1 MQDANA
7 HTVDEQEI
15 IFPGEET
22 FPTADIPVENPE
34 ILDADTGEVVED
46 TRDKVDETLEDSEAT
61 TETTIAN
68 TLWEVAKGAGVE
80 KLGVAALEAKA
91 VDALANMA
99 IKEMKN
105 NGGKREL
112 IKQWRETVYLVDG
125 GKNFM
130 NKNGLVKT
138 VGVESLKNN
147 FIPGR
152 QLYQAAKGVKNNAK
166 LKLVDKGYL
175 STNWVNLNKDV
186 SKFEQRLLAQTGVF
200 QVEEALAR
208 QGDATLAKGVK
219 LASLALAAAN
229 PKAGQTFNVL
239 AGGLVRIMPRVRK
252 KVGTAIEAMMT
263 EGANDNDNWVDLAA
277 A

>member
-1 MQDANA
+1 M
-7 HTVDEQEI
+7 
-15 IFPGEET
+15 
-22 FPTADIPVENPE
+22 
-34 ILDADTGEVVED
+34 
-46 TRDKVDETLEDSEAT
+46 
-61 TETTIAN
+61 
-68 TLWEVAKGAGVE
+68 
-80 KLGVAALEAKA
+80 
-91 VDALANMA
+91 
-99 IKEMKN
+99 
-105 NGGKREL
+105 
-112 IKQWRETVYLVDG
+112 
-125 GKNFM
+125 
-130 NKNGLVKT
+130 
-138 VGVESLKNN
+138 
-147 FIPGR
+147 
-152 QLYQAAKGVKNNAK
+152 
-166 LKLVDKGYL
+166 
-175 STNWVNLNKDV
+175 